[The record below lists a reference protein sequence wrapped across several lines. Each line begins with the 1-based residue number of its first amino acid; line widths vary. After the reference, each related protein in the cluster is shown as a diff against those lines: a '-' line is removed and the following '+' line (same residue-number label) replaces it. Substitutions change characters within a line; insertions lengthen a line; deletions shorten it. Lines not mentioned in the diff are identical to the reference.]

1 MLRIYISFFLLG
13 VSLGSGP
20 CMVSCGPLLVSYVA
34 GTGKNIGKSILV
46 YLLFSTGKIIAYIL
60 LGLLIFRG
68 GQIAMEMSTGVGR
81 YIYLIGGLFL
91 ILIGILLALKGKIEN
106 RLCGN
111 LQGFFLKKDIKTV
124 LAFGLI
130 IGFLP
135 CAPLVSVLAYIA
147 LISKTWAN
155 NSLYSFSFGLGTLFS
170 PLLIIIVLA
179 GLLPRLTRA
188 REKLFRW
195 LNLIGGLVIVFLGL
209 QLVWRFF
216 G

>member
-1 MLRIYISFFLLG
+1 
-13 VSLGSGP
+13 
-20 CMVSCGPLLVSYVA
+20 MVSCGPLLVSYVA

-46 YLLFSTGKIIAYIL
+46 YLLFSLGRILAYVL

-68 GQIAMEMSTGVGR
+68 GQIAMEMNIGLGR
-81 YIYLIGGLFL
+81 YIYLAGGLFL
-91 ILIGILLALKGKIEN
+91 VLIGALLAFKGKIEN
-106 RLCGN
+106 KFCGN
-111 LQGFFLKKDIKTV
+111 LQRVFLKKDIKTV

-147 LISKTWAN
+147 LISKTWVN
-155 NSLYSFSFGLGTLFS
+155 SSLYSFCFGLGTLFS

-179 GLLPRLTRA
+179 GLLPRLARA

-195 LNLIGGLVIVFLGL
+195 LNLICGVVIIILGL
-209 QLVWRFF
+209 QLIWRFIS
-216 G
+216 

>member
-1 MLRIYISFFLLG
+1 
-13 VSLGSGP
+13 
-20 CMVSCGPLLVSYVA
+20 MVSCGPLLVSYIA
-34 GTGKNIGKSILV
+34 GTGKNIAKSILV
-46 YLLFSTGKIIAYIL
+46 YLLFSLGRIAAYVL

-68 GQIAMEMSTGVGR
+68 GQIAIEMSVGLGR
-81 YIYLIGGLFL
+81 YIYLAGGLFL
-91 ILIGILLALKGKIEN
+91 ILIGVLLALRPKIEN
-106 RLCGN
+106 KLCAN

-124 LAFGLI
+124 LVFGLI

-147 LISKTWAN
+147 LISKTWVN
-155 NSLYSFSFGLGTLFS
+155 SSLYSLSFGLGTLFS
-170 PLLIIIVLA
+170 PLLMIIVLA

-195 LNLIGGLVIVFLGL
+195 LNLIGGLVIILLGL

-216 G
+216 S